1 MRHPCDQ
8 PGADTGGW
16 PGVCTPGT
24 ALASALG
31 CLPEDK
37 PLPTFLGPKTGRQR
51 DGYFEVQRKQSRV
64 LALEGRR
71 QQDKEERGQRGGG
84 VHRPPLPLLPIA
96 LLWPRLQ
103 KLSPVSLAPAQDWQ
117 LTPTVPVLLTLLSP
131 QVIPGSQLH
140 HLLFHFMTTLDGL
153 TLAIDSQCP
162 APLSITFNF

>member
-1 MRHPCDQ
+1 MTSQGQTP
-8 PGADTGGW
+8 AGGQ
-16 PGVCTPGT
+16 VC
-24 ALASALG
+24 ALLAPPLLLHWDASR
-31 CLPEDK
+31 
-37 PLPTFLGPKTGRQR
+37 KTNLCPPSWGLKRGRQR

-96 LLWPRLQ
+96 LLSPRLQ
-103 KLSPVSLAPAQDWQ
+103 KLSPVFPAPAQDWQ